1 MGSGVALPE
10 RQINRLAAW
19 RGPVQ
24 LCGMEKKARPVVDLS
39 ASCACGAV
47 SVHFAGAVKS
57 MFMCACEDCQ
67 KASGTGHS
75 TVALAS
81 RSDVTI
87 SGEVRAFERPS
98 NSGATFTRH
107 FCPTCGTPLFGYSSR
122 APDMLLLPVG
132 LFGKDNVSW
141 FMPTQLIFGRSHR
154 EWDRLAEG
162 IPRYQTYRNEER
174 T

>member
-1 MGSGVALPE
+1 ME
-10 RQINRLAAW
+10 RK
-19 RGPVQ
+19 P
-24 LCGMEKKARPVVDLS
+24 RPLVDLR

-47 SVHFAGAVKS
+47 TVHFAGPVKS

-81 RSDVTI
+81 RGDMTI
-87 SGEVRAFERPS
+87 TSEVRAFERPS

-107 FCPTCGTPLFGYSSR
+107 FCPTCGTPLYGYSSR
-122 APDMLLLPVG
+122 APDVLLLPVG

-154 EWDRLAEG
+154 EWDLLAAD